1 MIPSSF
7 SIDFLTRDDRYRS
20 DDSSKDTARCSTSP
34 DPQSS
39 SCQSESESSTGDATE
54 SIAEVLL
61 SLDKTIKGGL
71 NGDLSKEKPPHS
83 YIALISMAILSTSD
97 KKMLLS
103 DIYQYVMDKFPFYNN
118 KEKAWRNSI
127 RHNLSLNECFVKNGR
142 ADNGKGNFWSIH
154 PACVEDFAR
163 GDFRRRQ
170 ARRRARK
177 SMKEPNDRPIRPDC
191 SYNVGYVPMT
201 PSPMGYHGYPTQ
213 VLYPQKNFHSVSQVP
228 TPMTS
233 QHVAAQMSPP
243 SGYFSPMHM
252 HHPSPQ
258 TQPYLS
264 PAVRPSVG
272 YSQHCWWLA
281 EESSG
286 SHSKK
291 FLKVHMTTFVLIWL
305 VLALCF
311 ICRFYDVSY
320 FI

>member
-20 DDSSKDTARCSTSP
+20 DDSSKDVARCSTSP

-39 SCQSESESSTGDATE
+39 SCESESSTGDNAE

-61 SLDKTIKGGL
+61 SLDKTIKGGI
-71 NGDLSKEKPPHS
+71 NRDPSNEKPPHS

-97 KKMLLS
+97 RKMLLS
-103 DIYQYVMDKFPFYNN
+103 DIYQYVMDNFPFYNN

-177 SMKEPNDRPIRPDC
+177 SMKEPAERPLRPDC

-201 PSPMGYHGYPTQ
+201 SSPLGYHGYPRQ
-213 VLYPQKNFHSVSQVP
+213 VLYPQKNFHSVPQMPASI
-228 TPMTS
+228 TS
-233 QHVAAQMSPP
+233 HHVTQMSPP
-243 SGYFSPMHM
+243 SAYFSPMHIP
-252 HHPSPQ
+252 HPNSQSQQFLSPTVHPSV
-258 TQPYLS
+258 S
-264 PAVRPSVG
+264 
-272 YSQHCWWLA
+272 YSQHCWGYEL
-281 EESSG
+281 
-286 SHSKK
+286 
-291 FLKVHMTTFVLIWL
+291 
-305 VLALCF
+305 
-311 ICRFYDVSY
+311 
-320 FI
+320 